1 MYDQEEDAIDA
12 FMGSASS
19 FTAAE
24 PEPMRFDTRDERDAE
39 SSLEPTSAAAAA
51 QSDASNRGQDP
62 RYPASSDNRGNSST
76 PMAFNPAENSDAAF
90 GFEFPSMSSNQSSEF
105 FGEQAGTASSS
116 SERHLPASQ
125 RQQDHQQS
133 QQREDK
139 AEQESEDFN
148 QLMAASA
155 DDTHQDARSSTR
167 LKTREQEQQQQHQQ
181 QEGRYAESRPDE
193 QYREAEP
200 LEMPMDTAHNSAM
213 RDPASKFS
221 YSPPHQQQQNPIPEP
236 ASTTHD
242 TQTAASPRQPQQH
255 DSSAPTMPSNSSEPS
270 ISSSSTSAI
279 AVGSKRA
286 APPSPAAAPTGSAP
300 VAGSAQSFSWNDILR
315 VQNMIER
322 CLQQYLSK
330 VR

>member
-24 PEPMRFDTRDERDAE
+24 PGPTRFDTRDERDAV
-39 SSLEPTSAAAAA
+39 SSLEPISAAAEV
-51 QSDASNRGQDP
+51 QSDASNRNQDP
-62 RYPASSDNRGNSST
+62 RHPASSDNRGNSST
-76 PMAFNPAENSDAAF
+76 PMAFNPADNSDAAF
-90 GFEFPSMSSNQSSEF
+90 GFEFPSMGSNQSSEF

-116 SERHLPASQ
+116 SERHSPAS
-125 RQQDHQQS
+125 RLQQERQQS
-133 QQREDK
+133 QQRENK
-139 AEQESEDFN
+139 AERESEDLN
-148 QLMAASA
+148 QLMAAST

-167 LKTREQEQQQQHQQ
+167 LEAREQEQQQHQQ

-193 QYREAEP
+193 QYHEAGP
-200 LEMPMDTAHNSAM
+200 LEMSMDAAHNSAA
-213 RDPASKFS
+213 RDPTSKFS
-221 YSPPHQQQQNPIPEP
+221 YSPPHQQQQNPLPEP
-236 ASTTHD
+236 ASTTHG
-242 TQTAASPRQPQQH
+242 TQTAASPRQSQQH
-255 DSSAPTMPSNSSEPS
+255 DSSAPTMPLNSSATS
-270 ISSSSTSAI
+270 ISSSSTSAA

-286 APPSPAAAPTGSAP
+286 APPSPAAASTGSAP
-300 VAGSAQSFSWNDILR
+300 MAGSAQPFSWNDILR